1 MFFSLTTL
9 HPFLTSR
16 ESVLPIWSVAAQTR
30 RALPDAHVTELFVL
44 IHGML
49 FTNIQLDDF
58 QPTLA
63 RLLERLDIDITEE
76 REWIMMAIINV
87 ASIYEYGKPSG
98 IIKRV
103 APLSVSGPA
112 VGGVRVVVKRPADDR
127 MEVDDIS
134 TPTAEAGPVQ
144 LSPAPSD
151 GEVEAELPQAF
162 KNGLQITF
170 AMLSHVLRTP
180 YRRSSQ
186 YAQVKVNP
194 YLTVILTFLATVTK
208 NRQILSVMERVI
220 PWGELATFFASS
232 IPEKVMKSE
241 CLLTVAEDKE
251 RWQVLSSNTAP
262 PLPEDWCIRGMEWV
276 GRKVYERGFWKAG
289 DERRMELEAL
299 DDIEIVN
306 LTDGMI
312 DQEEAA
318 NSPAREKRWVR
329 IIRCGVTI
337 ASIVE
342 GFTWVQGTKQWQV
355 EGSLAGKV
363 ERWRKQDSLEKE
375 AEEKRRMGKRWVDLM
390 DVDEGELFGDG
401 FGSSEGE
408 EDENDSEEVK
418 ALKAR
423 RQYLRSL
430 LQNQQH
436 RPPRQNHS
444 RARQPLRPETI
455 AKQLTLVPGHTVL
468 VMDTNLLL
476 SSLTLFSS
484 LVESFLWTV
493 IVPLPVI
500 MELDGLANNTSSPQ
514 LALGA
519 KEAAAYINAHIRS
532 HSASMKVQTSR
543 GNFLPNLTIRTEQ
556 VDFNRGRGGTNE
568 QNMDD
573 LILRAAIWQEEHWVD
588 RSKLLSSARQG
599 AGLPVQPAP
608 SPDNLKTAD
617 KVVLLSLDR
626 NREPAP
632 FFLNRCLIY

>member
-476 SSLTLFSS
+476 SSLTLFAS